1 VFNTGQLII
10 CYAECGLKLM
20 EASMTVTIYHN
31 PRCSKSRA
39 AMEFL
44 QEKGIEPDVIK
55 YMDNPPDEAALK
67 KLLAMLGM
75 TPRELMRKHEK
86 VFKDAGLDDPTFTDD
101 ELIEA
106 MAQCPSLI
114 ERPIVVNNGK
124 AVLARPPEAVLDIL

>member
-1 VFNTGQLII
+1 
-10 CYAECGLKLM
+10 
-20 EASMTVTIYHN
+20 MTVTVYHN

-39 AMEFL
+39 AMEYL
-44 QEKGIEPDVIK
+44 EENGIEAEVIK
-55 YMDNPPDEAALK
+55 YMDSPPDANDIKE
-67 KLLAMLGM
+67 LLSMLGM
-75 TPRELMRKHEK
+75 SPRELMRKHEK

-124 AVLARPPEAVLDIL
+124 AVLARPPETVQDIL

>member
-1 VFNTGQLII
+1 MQNVAF
-10 CYAECGLKLM
+10 KMM
-20 EASMTVTIYHN
+20 EETMTVTIYHN

-39 AMEFL
+39 TMEFL

-55 YMDNPPDEAALK
+55 YMDNPLDEAALK

-75 TPRELMRKHEK
+75 KPRELMRKHEK

-124 AVLARPPEAVLDIL
+124 AVLARPPEVVLDILEE

>member
-1 VFNTGQLII
+1 MQNVAF
-10 CYAECGLKLM
+10 KMM
-20 EASMTVTIYHN
+20 EENMTVTIYHN

-39 AMEFL
+39 TMEFL

-55 YMDNPPDEAALK
+55 YMDNPLDEAALK

-75 TPRELMRKHEK
+75 KPRELMRKHEK

-124 AVLARPPEAVLDIL
+124 AVLARPPEVVLDILEK

>member
-1 VFNTGQLII
+1 
-10 CYAECGLKLM
+10 
-20 EASMTVTIYHN
+20 MTVTVYHN

-39 AMEFL
+39 AMEYL
-44 QEKGIEPDVIK
+44 EENGIETEVVK
-55 YMDNPPDEAALK
+55 YMDSPPDANDIKE
-67 KLLAMLGM
+67 LLSMLGM
-75 TPRELMRKHEK
+75 SPRELMRKHEK

-124 AVLARPPEAVLDIL
+124 AVLARPPETVQDIL

>member
-1 VFNTGQLII
+1 
-10 CYAECGLKLM
+10 
-20 EASMTVTIYHN
+20 MTVTVYHN

-39 AMEFL
+39 AMEYL
-44 QEKGIEPDVIK
+44 EEHGIEADVVK
-55 YMDNPPDEAALK
+55 YIDSPPDANDIKE
-67 KLLAMLGM
+67 LLSMLGM
-75 TPRELMRKHEK
+75 SPRELMRKHEK

-124 AVLARPPEAVLDIL
+124 AVLARPPETVQDIP

>member
-1 VFNTGQLII
+1 
-10 CYAECGLKLM
+10 
-20 EASMTVTIYHN
+20 MTVTVYHN

-39 AMEFL
+39 AMEYL
-44 QEKGIEPDVIK
+44 EEHGIEADVVK
-55 YMDNPPDEAALK
+55 YMDSPPDANDIKE
-67 KLLAMLGM
+67 LLSMLGM
-75 TPRELMRKHEK
+75 SPRELMRKHEK

-124 AVLARPPEAVLDIL
+124 AVLARPPETVQDIL

>member
-1 VFNTGQLII
+1 
-10 CYAECGLKLM
+10 
-20 EASMTVTIYHN
+20 MTVTVYHN

-39 AMEFL
+39 AMEYL
-44 QEKGIEPDVIK
+44 EENGIEAEVVK
-55 YMDNPPDEAALK
+55 YMDSPPDANDIKE
-67 KLLAMLGM
+67 LLSMLGM
-75 TPRELMRKHEK
+75 SPRELMRKHEK

-124 AVLARPPEAVLDIL
+124 AVLARPPETVQDIL

>member
-1 VFNTGQLII
+1 
-10 CYAECGLKLM
+10 
-20 EASMTVTIYHN
+20 MTVTVYHN

-39 AMEFL
+39 AMEYL
-44 QEKGIEPDVIK
+44 EENGIEADVVK
-55 YMDNPPDEAALK
+55 YMDSPPDANDIK
-67 KLLAMLGM
+67 DLLSMLGM

-124 AVLARPPEAVLDIL
+124 AVLARPPETVQDIL

>member
-1 VFNTGQLII
+1 
-10 CYAECGLKLM
+10 
-20 EASMTVTIYHN
+20 MTVTVYHN

-39 AMEFL
+39 AMEYL
-44 QEKGIEPDVIK
+44 EENGIEADVVK
-55 YMDNPPDEAALK
+55 YMDSPPDANDIKE
-67 KLLAMLGM
+67 LLSMLGM

-124 AVLARPPEAVLDIL
+124 AVLARPPETVQDIL

>member
-1 VFNTGQLII
+1 MQNVAFNM
-10 CYAECGLKLM
+10 M
-20 EASMTVTIYHN
+20 EETMTVTIYHN

-39 AMEFL
+39 TMEFL

-55 YMDNPPDEAALK
+55 YMDNPLDEAALK

-75 TPRELMRKHEK
+75 KPRELMRKHEK

>member
-1 VFNTGQLII
+1 
-10 CYAECGLKLM
+10 
-20 EASMTVTIYHN
+20 MTVTVYHN

-39 AMEFL
+39 AMEYL
-44 QEKGIEPDVIK
+44 EENGIEADVIK
-55 YMDNPPDEAALK
+55 YMDSPPDANDIKE
-67 KLLAMLGM
+67 LLSMLGM
-75 TPRELMRKHEK
+75 SPRELMRKHEK

-124 AVLARPPEAVLDIL
+124 AVLARPPETVQDIL

>member
-1 VFNTGQLII
+1 MQNEAF
-10 CYAECGLKLM
+10 KMM
-20 EASMTVTIYHN
+20 EEIMTVTVYHN

-39 AMEFL
+39 AMEYL
-44 QEKGIEPDVIK
+44 EEHGIEADVVK
-55 YMDNPPDEAALK
+55 YMDSPPDANDIKE
-67 KLLAMLGM
+67 LLSMLGM
-75 TPRELMRKHEK
+75 SPRELMRKHEK

-124 AVLARPPEAVLDIL
+124 AVLARPPETVQDIL